1 MSLKPLPLIACLLA
15 SAAASATEPPAKLE
29 PVLVTAA
36 LRPVPVSERAG
47 GVTVLGIR
55 DVREAAVVHLEEL
68 LPQVASL
75 SWAGASSRPRYFQ
88 LRGIGE
94 LEQYQGAPNPSVGFL
109 VDEIDFSGIGMIAS
123 TFDVE
128 QVEVLRGPQ
137 GTRYGAN
144 ALGGLIKLKT
154 RDPQAVGEFDT
165 ELSVGGDG
173 FWSAGAVAGGGL
185 ATGEDLSGA
194 WRAVLQRAAGDG
206 FRDNRFLGRDDT
218 NGRDETTARLK
229 FRLASEGAWRADL
242 ALLHA
247 DFDNRYDAFAIDNSF
262 VTLSDRPGRDA
273 QRSDGASL
281 DLAFD
286 ARDGRAWRSITRCR
300 RVGHRRE
307 L

>member
-154 RDPQAVGEFDT
+154 RDPQAVAGIRHGTLGRRRWF
-165 ELSVGGDG
+165 LVGRRGRG
-173 FWSAGAVAGGGL
+173 RRARHGRGPGRCL
-185 ATGEDLSGA
+185 A
-194 WRAVLQRAAGDG
+194 RRAAARG
-206 FRDNRFLGRDDT
+206 RRRLPRQPLPRPRRHQPPRRDD
-218 NGRDETTARLK
+218 RAPEVPARLRGCLACGPRPAAC
-229 FRLASEGAWRADL
+229 RLRQPLRRLRDRQQL
-242 ALLHA
+242 RHA
-247 DFDNRYDAFAIDNSF
+247 
-262 VTLSDRPGRDA
+262 V
-273 QRSDGASL
+273 
-281 DLAFD
+281 
-286 ARDGRAWRSITRCR
+286 
-300 RVGHRRE
+300 
-307 L
+307 